1 MKFKKNCAALL
12 ASVIAAA
19 AFPANLIVYAE
30 GENVRSGN
38 YVYSVNE
45 DGTITFENYKGTETE
60 VKIPDTIDGKT
71 VVTLGAKAFA
81 DNTTVKS
88 VALCDSISS
97 IDYKSFLGCTSL
109 EKIEV
114 NDTNKN
120 YDVIDGVLYNEG
132 AKQLLLYPVAKSG
145 SEFVIPDTV
154 DTIGKAAMYETSL
167 EKITFPASL
176 TYIEHHGV
184 SYNSKLK
191 EADLSGTAVDELGD
205 LAFTYCTALEDVKL
219 SDKLEYIGSA
229 AFAGCSSLEEIDIP
243 FSVITIG
250 QNAFAGT
257 AMKSVI
263 IPSTVQEIGYCAFG
277 YDEELKPI
285 SDFVIYGVSSS
296 MAHTYAKDVDQEY
309 DYENDFEFISINEID
324 GETGKLRTK
333 KDGVV
338 EYAIDNDQVYIV
350 GFDTLVADPV
360 IPSEIEGLPVTRI
373 YMGAFFTSVA
383 EKIVIPDTVKV
394 IDKMA
399 FTDCSKLKEI
409 VIPEGVEIIGDEVFA
424 GCSSLEKITIPASVK
439 EIGKNLFDSC
449 TMLAEIEVAEGN
461 TILSSDKGILFDKN
475 KETLIRYPYALKA
488 ESYKIPDGVKKIG
501 GYAFLDVKN
510 LKSVELNKVTEI
522 APMAFCGC
530 SNIKEMKI
538 PETVTKIDEYAFYDC
553 TGLKSIRLH
562 DKLQTIG
569 KDAFGYVEKSDHS
582 GSQLLNDFK
591 IFADKGSK
599 AETYAKENHIECVTG
614 SIEVLGKNINKGF
627 FGVIIAAVVALIA
640 FVLSKPISKSIKN
653 KKAEKAREESKKNAD
668 KNIGEDPDNE
678 EYESILDDDKSDS
691 EEK

>member
-1 MKFKKNCAALL
+1 
-12 ASVIAAA
+12 
-19 AFPANLIVYAE
+19 
-30 GENVRSGN
+30 
-38 YVYSVNE
+38 
-45 DGTITFENYKGTETE
+45 
-60 VKIPDTIDGKT
+60 
-71 VVTLGAKAFA
+71 
-81 DNTTVKS
+81 
-88 VALCDSISS
+88 
-97 IDYKSFLGCTSL
+97 
-109 EKIEV
+109 
-114 NDTNKN
+114 
-120 YDVIDGVLYNEG
+120 
-132 AKQLLLYPVAKSG
+132 
-145 SEFVIPDTV
+145 
-154 DTIGKAAMYETSL
+154 
-167 EKITFPASL
+167 
-176 TYIEHHGV
+176 
-184 SYNSKLK
+184 
-191 EADLSGTAVDELGD
+191 
-205 LAFTYCTALEDVKL
+205 
-219 SDKLEYIGSA
+219 
-229 AFAGCSSLEEIDIP
+229 
-243 FSVITIG
+243 
-250 QNAFAGT
+250 
-257 AMKSVI
+257 
-263 IPSTVQEIGYCAFG
+263 
-277 YDEELKPI
+277 
-285 SDFVIYGVSSS
+285 
-296 MAHTYAKDVDQEY
+296 
-309 DYENDFEFISINEID
+309 
-324 GETGKLRTK
+324 
-333 KDGVV
+333 
-338 EYAIDNDQVYIV
+338 
-350 GFDTLVADPV
+350 
-360 IPSEIEGLPVTRI
+360 
-373 YMGAFFTSVA
+373 
-383 EKIVIPDTVKV
+383 VIPDTVKV

-488 ESYKIPDGVKKIG
+488 ESYKIPDGVKKIE

-553 TGLKSIRLH
+553 NGLKSIRLH

-640 FVLSKPISKSIKN
+640 FVLSKPISKSVKN

-678 EYESILDDDKSDS
+678 EYESILDDEKSDS